1 MLYWSGM
8 KNSLLSVV
16 TAIILLGTGCSSSSQ
31 PLARPSLPPA
41 RVESTS
47 EATPSTPTTTV
58 ATTAPAAALETY
70 VPPTGADKS
79 SGVETPGRRRL
90 MTATSKDGLTFA
102 KTNEIVTDQANVP
115 DFVMASDGTLYLYFS
130 GWTVGEKN
138 NAMGVAISK
147 DQGATW
153 AFHNVEFSGA
163 SDMSHSGDPDIALLD
178 DGTFRMYSTSG
189 IPRTMTT
196 AIYYSEGTD
205 GIHFATK
212 GIAFQADPQALD
224 SNTYLVGST
233 WHMMTLS
240 GQTMQTYEATSADGK
255 TFAKASRKQ
264 YAIGGENMVMS
275 NVSEIDGGYRMY
287 GFTRTDIRSY
297 FSADGATWTAD
308 PGVRLALDASSGLE
322 DEYVKDP
329 SVIRL
334 QDGTYLMAYVTQ
346 IP

>member
-8 KNSLLSVV
+8 NKSLL
-16 TAIILLGTGCSSSSQ
+16 TAVAAIVLLGAGCSSASQ
-31 PLARPSLPPA
+31 PLARPS
-41 RVESTS
+41 
-47 EATPSTPTTTV
+47 
-58 ATTAPAAALETY
+58 
-70 VPPTGADKS
+70 VPPTYVAPSAGQAAVDAPESVAVSDSYLPPTGSDES

-90 MTATSKDGLTFA
+90 MTATSADGLAFT

-115 DFVMASDGTLYLYFS
+115 DFVMTADGTLYLYFS
-130 GWTVGEKN
+130 GWTVGTKN

-147 DQGATW
+147 DQGDTW
-153 AFHNVEFSGA
+153 SFHNVEFSGA
-163 SDMSHSGDPDIALLD
+163 SDMSHSGDPDVALLD

-224 SNTYLVGST
+224 SNTYLIDDT

-240 GQTMQTYEATSADGK
+240 GQTMQTYEATSADGR
-255 TFAKASRKQ
+255 TFAKLSRKQ
-264 YAIGGENMVMS
+264 YAIEGKEMVMS
-275 NVSEIDGGYRMY
+275 NVIQIDGGYRMY

-297 FSADGATWTAD
+297 FSKDGTTWTAD
-308 PGVRLALDASSGLE
+308 PGIRLALDASSGLE
-322 DEYVKDP
+322 SEYVKDP

-334 QDGTYLMAYVTQ
+334 TDGTYLMVYVTQ